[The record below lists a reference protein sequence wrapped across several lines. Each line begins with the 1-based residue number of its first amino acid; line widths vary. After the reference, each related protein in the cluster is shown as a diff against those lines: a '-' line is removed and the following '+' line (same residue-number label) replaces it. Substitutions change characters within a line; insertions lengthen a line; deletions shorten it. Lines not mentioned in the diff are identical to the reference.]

1 MNKDIWYAAGAVA
14 LLAILHTAVGHAQ
27 EQFIEPQV
35 QRKPV
40 NCFPLMYT
48 LEGLAEQEMNVL
60 WQAKNTDDQW
70 QNNIVLFTH
79 DETNAWV
86 MLEINDDFACVLGSG
101 SKFFLLGNRY
111 GKGEG
116 T

>member
-1 MNKDIWYAAGAVA
+1 MNKDILYGAVA
-14 LLAILHTAVGHAQ
+14 VIVLMVLHTSIGHAQ
-27 EQFIEPQV
+27 QYIEPTQ
-35 QRKPV
+35 QHKPT

-48 LEGLAEQEMNVL
+48 LEGLADQKMNVL

-79 DETNAWV
+79 DETNQWV
-86 MLEINDDFACVLGSG
+86 MLEMNEDFACVLGSG

-111 GKGEG
+111 GKGDG
-116 T
+116 A